1 MAQHITK
8 KNRPLLKEAGALNEK
23 KKWFPTGGRFLAS
36 LTLVLIGISFYWV
49 LDNLGP
55 VRTWLRGMLDVLNPF
70 LAGIVLAYLLNSP
83 TVYLERKVFYRFRYK
98 RGLSILASYL
108 LAFVVV
114 GILLVLVLPQVAQSV
129 ISLVNNS
136 NVYLSNFSALV
147 QCLVAEFG
155 LEGEFLDDMML
166 SYQDIFSRAA
176 NFLATKLPQLLD
188 YGIAIG
194 NGLISGIT
202 ALISSIYMLSGKE
215 RLLSQMRKLIFATL
229 PRESADWFLSVCKQ
243 ANETFS
249 GFISG
254 KILDSVIMGVLCF
267 LLCLL
272 LRIPLAILLGVVIG
286 FTNIIPFFG
295 PIVGAIPCVMVL
307 LIVDPWAS
315 LRFLILI
322 LALQQF
328 DGNILGPRI
337 LGNSTGLS
345 AIWVLVAIVVGGG
358 LFGFPG
364 MLLGVPT
371 FAVIYTLT
379 REWVNRRLR
388 EKKISIDSLSPPKE

>member
-1 MAQHITK
+1 M
-8 KNRPLLKEAGALNEK
+8 NEK
-23 KKWFPTGGRFLAS
+23 KKWFPTGGRFLTN

-55 VRTWLRGMLDVLNPF
+55 VRAWIAGVINVLSPF
-70 LAGIVLAYLLNSP
+70 LAGIALAYLLNSP
-83 TVYLERKVFYRFRYK
+83 TVFLERKVFYRFRHK
-98 RGLSILASYL
+98 RGLSILTAYL
-108 LAFVVV
+108 LALVVV
-114 GILLVLVLPQVAQSV
+114 CFLLVLVLPQVAQSV

-147 QCLVAEFG
+147 QHLIAEFG
-155 LEGEFLDDMML
+155 LDGAFLDDMML
-166 SYQDIFSRAA
+166 SYQGIFSRVT
-176 NFLATKLPQLLD
+176 NFLATQLPQLLN

-215 RLLSQMRKLIFATL
+215 RLLNQMRKLIFATL
-229 PRESADWFLSVCKQ
+229 PRESADWLLSVCRQ

-254 KILDSVIMGVLCF
+254 KLLDSVIIGLLCF
-267 LLCLL
+267 FLCLL
-272 LRIPLAILLGVVIG
+272 LRIPLAVLLGVVIG
-286 FTNIIPFFG
+286 FTNVIPFFG
-295 PIVGAIPCVMVL
+295 PIVGAVPCVMVL

-315 LRFLILI
+315 LRFLALI

-388 EKKISIDSLSPPKE
+388 EKQITVDSPLPPSKEKET

>member
-1 MAQHITK
+1 MS
-8 KNRPLLKEAGALNEK
+8 EK
-23 KKWFPTGGRFLAS
+23 KKWFPTGGRFLS
-36 LTLVLIGISFYWV
+36 NLTLVLIGISFYWI

-55 VRTWLRGMLDVLNPF
+55 VRVWISGVISVLSPF
-70 LAGIVLAYLLNSP
+70 LAGIALAYLLNSP
-83 TVYLERKVFYRFRYK
+83 TVFLERNVFHRFRYK
-98 RGLSILASYL
+98 RGLSILTAYL
-108 LAFVVV
+108 LAAVVV
-114 GILLVLVLPQVAQSV
+114 CFLLVLVLPQVAQSI

-136 NVYLSNFSALV
+136 NAYLSNFSSLV
-147 QCLVAEFG
+147 QRLITEFG
-155 LEGEFLDDMML
+155 LDGALLDDMML
-166 SYQDIFSRAA
+166 SYQDIFSKVT
-176 NFLATKLPQLLD
+176 NFLANQIPQILN

-202 ALISSIYMLSGKE
+202 ALISSVYMLSGKE
-215 RLLSQMRKLIFATL
+215 RLLTQMRKLILATL
-229 PRESADWFLSVCKQ
+229 PQESADWLLSVCKQ

-254 KILDSVIMGVLCF
+254 KILDSVIIGLLCF
-267 LLCLL
+267 FLCML
-272 LRIPLAILLGVVIG
+272 LRIPLAVLLGVVIG

-295 PIVGAIPCVMVL
+295 PIVGAVPCVMVL

-315 LRFLILI
+315 LRFLALI

-388 EKKISIDSLSPPKE
+388 EKRITVNNPLPPTDEEDSEK